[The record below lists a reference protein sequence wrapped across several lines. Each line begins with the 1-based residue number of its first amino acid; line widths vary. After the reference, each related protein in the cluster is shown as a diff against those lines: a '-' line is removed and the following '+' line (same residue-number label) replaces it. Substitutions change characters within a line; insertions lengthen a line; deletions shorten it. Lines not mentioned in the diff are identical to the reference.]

1 MDSKKVIKL
10 NNKITILCFVNWY
23 LPGFRAGGPIQ
34 TVANFVEHLGE
45 EFNIRI
51 VCCDRD
57 VNDNDSYQNIKV
69 DTWNIVGKAKV
80 FYASPKTISF
90 NGFKK
95 ILKETP
101 HNILYLNSVFT
112 YGFSILPLLVR
123 LLNFNK
129 KTPCIIGPR
138 GEFSKAALSMKSFKK
153 KFFLFLSK
161 IIGLHNNLYW
171 QASTKL
177 ELEDIKKNYGDV
189 ANKIM
194 VARDLT
200 PRNLISQDISFP
212 KRSKGP
218 LRIVFLSRISPMK
231 NLDFLM
237 SVLSKISKDVEF
249 NIFGPKNDFLY
260 WNKCKKIL
268 SKLPKNIKVKIG
280 DEVPH
285 KSVHNVF
292 SENDLF
298 AFPTK
303 GEALGH
309 IILESLSAATPVLVS
324 DKTSWISDNQKG
336 LQAISLNKNK
346 WIKAINDWA
355 NISDD
360 EIIFRR
366 KAALKYANKAYLD
379 NLKSIDANKKL
390 FYQASM
396 RDK

>member
-161 IIGLHNNLYW
+161 IIGLHNNLY
-171 QASTKL
+171 
-177 ELEDIKKNYGDV
+177 
-189 ANKIM
+189 
-194 VARDLT
+194 
-200 PRNLISQDISFP
+200 
-212 KRSKGP
+212 
-218 LRIVFLSRISPMK
+218 
-231 NLDFLM
+231 
-237 SVLSKISKDVEF
+237 
-249 NIFGPKNDFLY
+249 
-260 WNKCKKIL
+260 C
-268 SKLPKNIKVKIG
+268 
-280 DEVPH
+280 
-285 KSVHNVF
+285 
-292 SENDLF
+292 
-298 AFPTK
+298 
-303 GEALGH
+303 
-309 IILESLSAATPVLVS
+309 
-324 DKTSWISDNQKG
+324 
-336 LQAISLNKNK
+336 
-346 WIKAINDWA
+346 
-355 NISDD
+355 
-360 EIIFRR
+360 
-366 KAALKYANKAYLD
+366 
-379 NLKSIDANKKL
+379 
-390 FYQASM
+390 
-396 RDK
+396 